1 MNVVVSKKLLH
12 TKSFNRIGKL
22 KTYGFSDHTS
32 DTYPT
37 TSANLSFHVKITTN
51 KLWTTTYSD
60 YQLFLYKRII
70 SLQKEGLGYK
80 IAKILNNEGL
90 KTPRGKVFK
99 NTHVFSIVKKK
110 NIRDKR
116 ISKEFNTEVSTLE
129 LEYID
134 P

>member
-1 MNVVVSKKLLH
+1 M
-12 TKSFNRIGKL
+12 
-22 KTYGFSDHTS
+22 
-32 DTYPT
+32 
-37 TSANLSFHVKITTN
+37 
-51 KLWTTTYSD
+51 WTTTYSD

-70 SLQKEGLGYK
+70 SLQKEGLGYRK